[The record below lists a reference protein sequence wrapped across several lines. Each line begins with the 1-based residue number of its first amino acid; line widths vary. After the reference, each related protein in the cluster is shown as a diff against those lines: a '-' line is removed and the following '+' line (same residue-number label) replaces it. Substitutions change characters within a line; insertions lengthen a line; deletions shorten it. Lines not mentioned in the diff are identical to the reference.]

1 MKRLLLVSLLFI
13 ATAAQAKEVLPWIE
27 NDYSRAMARAK
38 SADLPVFVEAWAP
51 WCHTC
56 RSMRAYV
63 YTDRSLSQYAGRF
76 VWLSIDTEDAKNAA
90 FLKAHPISVW
100 PTLLILDPKD
110 KVVFRYAGGG
120 TVPQIRKLLDDGE
133 RAAQGSH
140 SKADTLLVRA
150 DALAGQGK
158 QAEAAKLFDEAIA
171 AAPKNWPR
179 LGRASESLVFA
190 LLQSGNPQRCAER
203 ALALYPRVRGTGSA
217 VNVTAVGLSCSTDLD
232 EKSAN
237 RSELVAGL
245 EKATRETLAAADKIA
260 MSADD
265 RSGLYESLVDAR
277 EEAKDAASEHKLR
290 EEWAAFLEG
299 EAAKAKTPDQR
310 AVFDSHR
317 LTVYLGLKEP
327 EKAIAMLE
335 QSERDLPKDYNPPA
349 RLVSAYR
356 EAHRYDDALAAS
368 ERALK
373 LAYGPRKIGIFR
385 NRASVFVAQGD
396 KASARKTIEEAV
408 HYAESLPAEQR
419 SDNVIASMKKQLD
432 TM

>member
-1 MKRLLLVSLLFI
+1 
-13 ATAAQAKEVLPWIE
+13 
-27 NDYSRAMARAK
+27 
-38 SADLPVFVEAWAP
+38 
-51 WCHTC
+51 
-56 RSMRAYV
+56 MRAYV
-63 YTDRSLSQYAGRF
+63 FTDKSLERYAGQF
-76 VWLSIDTEDAKNAA
+76 VWLSIDTEDSKNTA

-120 TVPQIRKLLDDGE
+120 TVPQIRKLLDDGQHAF
-133 RAAQGSH
+133 RGAH

-158 QAEAAKLFDEAIA
+158 QAEAAKAFDEAIA
-171 AAPKNWPR
+171 AAPKGWPQ

-190 LLQSGNPQRCAER
+190 LLQSQNPQQCAER

-217 VNVTAVGLSCSTDLD
+217 VNVAATGLSCATDLD
-232 EKSAN
+232 AKSWN
-237 RSELVAGL
+237 RSELTSGL
-245 EKATRETLAAADKIA
+245 EKATRETLAAADKIK

-277 EEAKDAASEHKLR
+277 DQAKDESSARKLR
-290 EEWAAFLEG
+290 EEWSAFLDR

-310 AVFDSHR
+310 AVYDSHR
-317 LTVYLGLKEP
+317 LTVYLGLKQP

-349 RLVSAYR
+349 RLISAYR
-356 EAHRYDDALAAS
+356 AARRFDDSIAAS
-368 ERALK
+368 DRALK
-373 LAYGPRKIGIFR
+373 LAYGPRKIGIYR
-385 NRASVFVAQGD
+385 SRVATYLAKGD
-396 KASARKTIEEAV
+396 KTSARKTMEEAIA
-408 HYAESLPAEQR
+408 YAQSLPGEQV
-419 SDNVIASMKKQLD
+419 SEAMIASMKKQLD

>member
-1 MKRLLLVSLLFI
+1 
-13 ATAAQAKEVLPWIE
+13 
-27 NDYSRAMARAK
+27 
-38 SADLPVFVEAWAP
+38 
-51 WCHTC
+51 
-56 RSMRAYV
+56 MRAYV
-63 YTDRSLSQYAGRF
+63 FTDKSLERYAGQF

-120 TVPQIRKLLDDGE
+120 TVPQIRKLLDDGQHAF
-133 RAAQGSH
+133 RGAH

-158 QAEAAKLFDEAIA
+158 QAEAAKAFDEAIA
-171 AAPKNWPR
+171 AAPKDWQR

-190 LLQSGNPQRCAER
+190 LLQSHNSQQCAER
-203 ALALYPRVRGTGSA
+203 ALALYPRVRGTSSA
-217 VNVTAVGLSCSTDLD
+217 VNVASTGLSCATDLD
-232 EKSAN
+232 AKSWN
-237 RSELVAGL
+237 RSELMSGL
-245 EKATRETLAAADKIA
+245 EKATRETLAAADKIK

-277 EEAKDAASEHKLR
+277 AQAKDEASAHKLR

-317 LTVYLGLKEP
+317 LTVYLGLKQP

-349 RLVSAYR
+349 RLISAYR
-356 EAHRYDDALAAS
+356 AAGRFDDSIAAS
-368 ERALK
+368 DRALK
-373 LAYGPRKIGIFR
+373 LAYGPRKIGIYR
-385 NRASVFVAQGD
+385 IRVATYLAKGD
-396 KASARKTIEEAV
+396 KASARKTIEEAI
-408 HYAESLPAEQR
+408 HYAESFPAER
-419 SDNVIASMKKQLD
+419 RRPTL
-432 TM
+432 

>member
-1 MKRLLLVSLLFI
+1 
-13 ATAAQAKEVLPWIE
+13 
-27 NDYSRAMARAK
+27 
-38 SADLPVFVEAWAP
+38 
-51 WCHTC
+51 
-56 RSMRAYV
+56 MRAYV
-63 YTDRSLSQYAGRF
+63 FTDKSLERYAGRF
-76 VWLSIDTEDAKNAA
+76 VWLSIDTEEAKNTA

-110 KVVFRYAGGG
+110 NVVFRYAGGA

-133 RAAQGSH
+133 RAAHGSKL
-140 SKADTLLVRA
+140 KANTLLVRA
-150 DALAGQGK
+150 DALAAQGK
-158 QAEAAKLFDEAIA
+158 QAEAAKAFDEAIA

-190 LLQSGNPQRCAER
+190 LLQSRDPQRCAER
-203 ALALYPRVRGTGSA
+203 ALALYPRVRGMSSA
-217 VNVTAVGLSCSTDLD
+217 VNVAGTGLSCATGLD
-232 EKSAN
+232 EKSWN
-237 RSELVAGL
+237 RSELIAGL

-277 EEAKDAASEHKLR
+277 DEAKDAAAARKLR
-290 EEWAAFLEG
+290 EEWAAFLEK

-317 LTVYLGLKEP
+317 LTVYLGLKQP

-349 RLVSAYR
+349 RLISAYK
-356 EAHRYDDALAAS
+356 AAGRYDDALAAS
-368 ERALK
+368 DRALK
-373 LAYGPRKIGIFR
+373 LAYGPRKVGIYR
-385 NRASVFVAQGD
+385 NRASVYLAKGD
-396 KASARKTIEEAV
+396 KESARKTIEEAI
-408 HYAESLPAEQR
+408 HYAESLPVEQR
-419 SDNVIASMKKQLD
+419 SDALIASMKKQLD

>member
-1 MKRLLLVSLLFI
+1 
-13 ATAAQAKEVLPWIE
+13 
-27 NDYSRAMARAK
+27 
-38 SADLPVFVEAWAP
+38 
-51 WCHTC
+51 
-56 RSMRAYV
+56 MRAYV
-63 YTDRSLSQYAGRF
+63 FTDKSLERYAGRF
-76 VWLSIDTEDAKNAA
+76 VWLSIDTEQAKNTA

-110 KVVFRYAGGG
+110 KVVFRYAGGA
-120 TVPQIRKLLDDGE
+120 TVPQIRKLLADGE

-140 SKADTLLVRA
+140 GKADMALVRA
-150 DALAGQGK
+150 DALASNGK
-158 QAEAAKLFDEAIA
+158 QAEAAKAFDEAIA
-171 AAPKNWPR
+171 AAPKGWPR

-190 LLQSGNPQRCAER
+190 LLQSHDPQRCAER
-203 ALALYPRVRGTGSA
+203 ALALYPRVRGTSSA
-217 VNVTAVGLSCSTDLD
+217 VNVAGTGLSCATDLD
-232 EKSAN
+232 AKSWN

-245 EKATRETLAAADKIA
+245 EKATRETLAAADRIA

-277 EEAKDAASEHKLR
+277 DHAKDEPSALKLR

-317 LTVYLGLKEP
+317 LTVYLGLKQP

-349 RLVSAYR
+349 RLIAAYR
-356 EAHRYDDALAAS
+356 AAKRYDDSLAAS
-368 ERALK
+368 DRALK
-373 LAYGPRKIGIFR
+373 LAYGPRKVGIYR
-385 NRASVFVAQGD
+385 SRAATYLAKGD
-396 KASARKTIEEAV
+396 KESARKTIKEAIE
-408 HYAESLPAEQR
+408 YAESLPAEQR
-419 SDNVIASMKKQLD
+419 SDATIASMKKQLD

>member
-1 MKRLLLVSLLFI
+1 
-13 ATAAQAKEVLPWIE
+13 
-27 NDYSRAMARAK
+27 
-38 SADLPVFVEAWAP
+38 
-51 WCHTC
+51 
-56 RSMRAYV
+56 MRAYV
-63 YTDRSLSQYAGRF
+63 FTDKSLERYAGRF
-76 VWLSIDTEDAKNAA
+76 VWLSIDTEEAKNAA

-133 RAAQGSH
+133 RAARGSH
-140 SKADTLLVRA
+140 AKADMALVRA

-158 QAEAAKLFDEAIA
+158 QAEAAKMFDEAIA

-190 LLQSGNPQRCAER
+190 LLQSRDPQRCAER
-203 ALALYPRVRGTGSA
+203 ALALYPRVRGTSSA
-217 VNVTAVGLSCSTDLD
+217 INVAGTGLSCATELD
-232 EKSAN
+232 AKSWN
-237 RSELVAGL
+237 RSELTAGL

-277 EEAKDAASEHKLR
+277 DEAKDEASARRLR
-290 EEWAAFLEG
+290 EEWAAFLER
-299 EAAKAKTPDQR
+299 EAAKAKSPDQR

-317 LTVYLGLKEP
+317 LTVYLGLKQP
-327 EKAIAMLE
+327 EKAIVMLE

-349 RLVSAYR
+349 RLISAYK
-356 EAHRYDDALAAS
+356 AAGRYDDALAAS
-368 ERALK
+368 DRALK
-373 LAYGPRKIGIFR
+373 LAYGPRKIGIYR
-385 NRASVFVAQGD
+385 NRTSVFIAKGD
-396 KASARKTIEEAV
+396 KDSARKTLEEAIR
-408 HYAESLPAEQR
+408 YAESLPTEQR
-419 SDNVIASMKKQLD
+419 SDSVVASMKKQLD